1 MHRVFHRQIYEL
13 DSKLDFRSIVDWS
26 EKGALESETPEFLRG
41 YEGSLE
47 GSEIRWVRQGGANP
61 EAAEGVEELGEEME
75 DLICSSSLPG
85 PWKVGD
91 SLVCVTASSQLAAAS
106 VQVIVASG
114 TGTTAYFLD
123 RYFRSRR
130 AVELR
135 GGRDFSKTPPVD
147 PITAAIDVEILAVP
161 CVGSAAHL
169 KAQMQQLHVLCS
181 GDEYTGP
188 TIVSTEYAPRRVFAK
203 PYAAHL
209 AIWQA
214 LQQETAIEFDLI
226 YAPRTFEILLSHTE
240 HVDRKRQ
247 EGANEV
253 GSLKDWMPGANVL
266 YYHCGGVEGNES
278 QFLRYRK
285 LTAARGHS

>member
-1 MHRVFHRQIYEL
+1 VHRVFHRQIIEL

-26 EKGALESETPEFLRG
+26 ENGALESETPEFLRRC
-41 YEGSLE
+41 EGSLE
-47 GSEIRWVRQGGANP
+47 GSEICWVRQGGANA

-91 SLVCVTASSQLAAAS
+91 SLVCVAASSQLAAAS

-114 TGTTAYFLD
+114 TGTTAYFLN

-130 AVELR
+130 AVEQR
-135 GGRDFSKTPPVD
+135 GGSVFPKTPPVD
-147 PITAAIDVEILAVP
+147 RATAAMDVEILAVP
-161 CVGSAAHL
+161 CVGSSAHL
-169 KAQMQQLHVLCS
+169 KAQMKQLHALCG

-188 TIVSTEYAPRRVFAK
+188 TILSTEYAPRRVFAK

-240 HVDRKRQ
+240 HVDRKKQ
-247 EGANEV
+247 KGANEA

-285 LTAARGHS
+285 VTVAKGQS

>member
-1 MHRVFHRQIYEL
+1 VHRVSLRQIIEV
-13 DSKLDFRSIVDWS
+13 DSKVEFRSIVDWS
-26 EKGALESETPEFLRG
+26 ENGALETKTPQILRD
-41 YEGSLE
+41 YEANLE
-47 GSEIRWVRQGGANP
+47 CSGIRWVRQGGANP
-61 EAAEGVEELGEEME
+61 GAAEGVEELGKEME
-75 DLICSSSLPG
+75 ELICGSRLPG

-91 SLVCVTASSQLAAAS
+91 SLVCVAASSQLAATIA
-106 VQVIVASG
+106 QVIVASG

-135 GGRDFSKTPPVD
+135 GGSDFSKTPPVD
-147 PITAAIDVEILAVP
+147 RATAGMDVEILAVP
-161 CVGSAAHL
+161 CVGSSAHL
-169 KAQMQQLHVLCS
+169 KAQLQQLHALCS

-188 TIVSTEYAPRRVFAK
+188 TIVSTEHAPRRVFAK

-247 EGANEV
+247 KGANEV

-285 LTAARGHS
+285 VTVAKGHS